1 MSPPGFAIRVAAP
14 LLVVL
19 VVLASAS
26 AFATRQAHTESPR
39 VAPDTAARA
48 MARSVVS
55 ALPGA
60 SSMPAT
66 PQYSGSD
73 GPSLSNDADNEE
85 GGTGGP
91 LGVFAVVGF
100 WVLLSLLSRQ
110 GRLLSASCEGP
121 AKLSSVS
128 CSILERPD

>member
-26 AFATRQAHTESPR
+26 AFATRQAHTESPQA
-39 VAPDTAARA
+39 APDTAIRA

-66 PQYSGSD
+66 PEYAESD
-73 GPSLSNDADNEE
+73 RLPLSNDGDSEE
-85 GGTGGP
+85 DGTGDAFEV
-91 LGVFAVVGF
+91 LAMVGL
-100 WVLLSLLSRQ
+100 WVLLSRE
-110 GRLLSASCEGP
+110 GRHLFTLCQGP
-121 AKLSSVS
+121 AKPSSIYS
-128 CSILERPD
+128 SAAERPG